1 MAPATMGP
9 STMGPSTVMPTLFP
23 TLFPSTSMPTTG
35 MPTTGM
41 PTTGMPTTGMPTM
54 MPTTGMPTMVP
65 TTGMPTSATTAGLC
79 DPNIDDFQPDTND
92 CTSYFICTQG
102 HAFKV
107 QCAQGL
113 TFNAV
118 TKACDWPVNHAC
130 KLPSGAA
137 TAPASI
143 TTTSPM
149 PTTAMPTTPMMTSM
163 PASTMQPTMQP
174 TTAMPTTVPTTQK
187 PLDLMNLCE
196 DQGLTDGI
204 HEDPTSC
211 RYFIECANHI
221 TMRLACPPGTGF
233 DKRFMICD
241 YVSHIKGCV

>member
-1 MAPATMGP
+1 MPAT
-9 STMGPSTVMPTLFP
+9 PT
-23 TLFPSTSMPTTG
+23 PTTG
-35 MPTTGM
+35 MSTAGMPTTAM

-54 MPTTGMPTMVP
+54 MPTTGMPTMMP
-65 TTGMPTSATTAGLC
+65 TTGMPTSATTVGVC
-79 DPNIDDFQPDTND
+79 DPNVDDFQPDATD
-92 CTSYFICTQG
+92 CTSYFICTKG

-143 TTTSPM
+143 TTTTPM
-149 PTTAMPTTPMMTSM
+149 PTTAMPTTQ
-163 PASTMQPTMQP
+163 QP
-174 TTAMPTTVPTTQK
+174 V
-187 PLDLMNLCE
+187 DLMNLCE

-233 DKRFMICD
+233 DKRFLICD

>member
-1 MAPATMGP
+1 MMSLT
-9 STMGPSTVMPTLFP
+9 
-23 TLFPSTSMPTTG
+23 TSIPTG

-41 PTTGMPTTGMPTM
+41 PITGMPTTTMPTNA
-54 MPTTGMPTMVP
+54 
-65 TTGMPTSATTAGLC
+65 PTSPPTSGTTAGLC
-79 DPNIDDFQPDTND
+79 DPNVDDFKPDTTD
-92 CTSYFICTQG
+92 CTSYFICTKG

-143 TTTSPM
+143 TTTTPM

-221 TMRLACPPGTGF
+221 TMMLACPPGTGF
-233 DKRFMICD
+233 DTRFMICD